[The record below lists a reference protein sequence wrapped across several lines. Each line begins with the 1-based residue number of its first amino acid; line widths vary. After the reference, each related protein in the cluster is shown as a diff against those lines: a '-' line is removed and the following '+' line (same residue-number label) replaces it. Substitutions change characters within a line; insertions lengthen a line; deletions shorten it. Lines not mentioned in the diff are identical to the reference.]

1 MTLLPPSLTV
11 RRLLDEPAL
20 GLTSRAGADAAD
32 RAVRWVHVSELD
44 DPRPYLSGGELLCVT
59 GLGLDLRLPAVRAYV
74 ARLGEAEV
82 AALGFGIGPVHDAV
96 PEPLVRACAEVGLPL
111 LEVPRGVPF
120 IALSERVAALL
131 TESRV
136 ESARRVGELQ
146 RALTRAAGGT
156 RPVPSVLG
164 RLASAVGG
172 WALLLDHTGRVR
184 DRAGPHPGDGA
195 VPTSLVRRVLAPGGP
210 ASAVTDAGT
219 GHAVLHHLPA
229 EPHPSCLVAGRTTP
243 FDADDRTVV
252 GVAASLL
259 TVLSSVTVPDGA
271 RRVGALL
278 TASALGDPGE
288 EVGDALASLLARE
301 EDAGPAPAQG
311 PEEDGAVA
319 WRVLRCRRGTDAS
332 RETPPVVRA
341 LPLVAPDGEDHRVV
355 LPDGPRLAEV
365 RAALGQAG
373 WDVGVSAPH
382 AWDSLAEAGRQAQ
395 RALARAVGTGREVDL
410 GAPGGT
416 GLDTLVPPG
425 DARAYAQSL
434 LGPLDAYD
442 PATREVWRE
451 TLAAWLAA
459 HGRWD
464 PAASALGVHRNTVR
478 HRIASVARAL
488 GRDLDDAGTRA
499 ALWFAL
505 AWEERAPEDAQRS
518 S

>member
-1 MTLLPPSLTV
+1 VTLLPPSLTV

-20 GLTSRAGADAAD
+20 GLTTRAGADAVD

-59 GLGLDLRLPAVRAYV
+59 GLGLDSRLPAVRAYV

-82 AALGFGIGPVHDAV
+82 AALGFGIGPVRDAV

-146 RALTRAAGGT
+146 RALTRAAGGA

-172 WALLLDHTGRVR
+172 WALLLDHTARVR
-184 DRAGPHPGDGA
+184 ERAGAHPGDGA
-195 VPTSLVRRVLAPGGP
+195 VPVALVRRVLAPGGP
-210 ASAVTDAGT
+210 ASAVTDAGA
-219 GHAVLHHLPA
+219 GHAVLHHVPA
-229 EPHPSCLVAGRTTP
+229 EPHASCLVVGRTTP

-259 TVLSSVTVPDGA
+259 TVLSSITVPDGA

-288 EVGDALASLLARE
+288 EVGNGLASLLARE
-301 EDAGPAPAQG
+301 EDAGPAVQG

-319 WRVLRCRRGTDAS
+319 WRVLRCRPGPDVPRGTPAAL
-332 RETPPVVRA
+332 RA

-355 LPDGPRLAEV
+355 LPDGPRAGQL
-365 RAALGQAG
+365 RAALAQAG
-373 WDVGVSAPH
+373 WHVGVSAACP
-382 AWDSLAEAGRQAQ
+382 WDALAEAGRQAE

-416 GLDTLVPPG
+416 VLDALVGP
-425 DARAYAQSL
+425 DEARAYARSVL
-434 LGPLDAYD
+434 EPLDAYD
-442 PATREVWRE
+442 PGTRDVLRN

-478 HRIASVARAL
+478 HRVASIARCL

-505 AWEERAPEDAQRS
+505 DWEEREAQTS